1 MLARSP
7 NQAKSFTNG
16 TNYRDDI
23 LQPVA
28 IPYLQTLGPN
38 AIFQDDHALPH
49 RARLVTDYLNNV
61 GVQRMEWPANSPD
74 LNPLEH
80 LWDQLGRAVRARTT
94 NTSTVADLTRFLNEE
109 WNAIPQRRI
118 TRLVCS
124 MRRRC
129 QAVINAFGSSTRY

>member
-1 MLARSP
+1 MGRHIHDLSITRLVVVAG
-7 NQAKSFTNG
+7 NLNG
-16 TNYRDDI
+16 TKYRDDI

-28 IPYLQTLGPN
+28 VPYLQTLGPN
-38 AIFQDDHALPH
+38 AIFQDDNARPH
-49 RARLVTDYLNNV
+49 RARLVNDYLNNV

-94 NTSTVADLTRFLNEE
+94 NTSTVADQTRFLNEE

-129 QAVINAFGSSTRY
+129 